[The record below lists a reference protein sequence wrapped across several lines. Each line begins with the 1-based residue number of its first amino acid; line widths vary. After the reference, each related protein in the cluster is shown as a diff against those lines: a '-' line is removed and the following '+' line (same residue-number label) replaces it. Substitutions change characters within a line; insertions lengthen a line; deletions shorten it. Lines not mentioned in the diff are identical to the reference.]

1 MFDFIGEHTL
11 YYYSLIT
18 WVIIAVIIFIILVSF
33 KNLKTYG
40 RHVPKKGVLLNNRLG
55 WFLMEIPTLILM
67 PYFIYSGTKTINTV
81 IFCFLGLYMVHYF
94 NRTIIFPFR
103 LKFKK
108 NKIPLHIVFS
118 AAFFNLI
125 NTFFLGY
132 YFGNIKI
139 YQENWFTTPYFIIGI
154 IIFFIGMSINIK
166 SDNILINL
174 RKNNN
179 EEYSI
184 PRGGLFK
191 YISCPNHF
199 GEIIEWFGFAILSW
213 SFASF
218 SFFIWTACNLI
229 PRSIKH
235 HNWYKNKFKKYP
247 KERKAVIPYL
257 L

>member
-1 MFDFIGEHTL
+1 MSDFINEHKL
-11 YYYSLIT
+11 YYYSLMLWIF
-18 WVIIAVIIFIILVSF
+18 VAIIIFVILTRL
-33 KNLKTYG
+33 KKLKTYG
-40 RHVPKKGVLLNNRLG
+40 RHVPNKGILLNNRLG

-67 PYFIYSGTKTINTV
+67 PYFIFSGLNTANSV
-81 IFCFLGLYMVHYF
+81 VYCILGLYTTHYF

-103 LKFKK
+103 LKLRLK
-108 NKIPLHIVFS
+108 KIPLHIVFS

-132 YFGNIKI
+132 YFGNIRI
-139 YQENWFTTPYFIIGI
+139 YQDNWFSTPYFIIGI
-154 IIFFIGMSINIK
+154 IIFCIGMSINIQ

-174 RKNNN
+174 RKKNKV
-179 EEYSI
+179 EYGI
-184 PRGGLFK
+184 PKGGLFK

-199 GEIIEWFGFAILSW
+199 GEIIEWLGFAILTW
-213 SFASF
+213 SFAGF

-235 HNWYKNKFKKYP
+235 HEWYKNKFKKYP
-247 KERKAVIPYL
+247 KERRAVIPYL

>member
-1 MFDFIGEHTL
+1 
-11 YYYSLIT
+11 
-18 WVIIAVIIFIILVSF
+18 
-33 KNLKTYG
+33 
-40 RHVPKKGVLLNNRLG
+40 
-55 WFLMEIPTLILM
+55 
-67 PYFIYSGTKTINTV
+67 
-81 IFCFLGLYMVHYF
+81 
-94 NRTIIFPFR
+94 
-103 LKFKK
+103 
-108 NKIPLHIVFS
+108 
-118 AAFFNLI
+118 
-125 NTFFLGY
+125 
-132 YFGNIKI
+132 
-139 YQENWFTTPYFIIGI
+139 
-154 IIFFIGMSINIK
+154 MSINVI

-179 EEYSI
+179 KEYSI

-213 SFASF
+213 SFFSF